1 MDFKSSETKLN
12 LLKAFAGES
21 QARNRYTFAA
31 AEAKKQNLNLLERLF
46 TFTANQEKEHAE
58 LFYNELKE
66 CSGENIEICGTYPI
80 DISTSLVDLLK
91 SAAHNEYEE
100 HNPVYQNFAKIAEE
114 EGFTKV
120 SRLFS
125 NIAEIEKS
133 HGDRFCHFAELLEQN
148 KLFSN
153 ENETKWICL
162 NCGHIHTG
170 KDAPQICPVCEHNQ
184 GYFIRYNEFIVRV

>member
-1 MDFKSSETKLN
+1 MDFKSSETRLN

-31 AEAKKQNLNLLERLF
+31 AEAKKQNLNVLERLF

-66 CSGENIEICGTYPI
+66 CSGENIEICGSYPI
-80 DISTSLVDLLK
+80 DISTSIVELLK
-91 SAAHNEYEE
+91 SAEHNEFEE
-100 HNPVYQNFAKIAEE
+100 HNPVYPEFARIAKE

-120 SRLFS
+120 ANLFS

-133 HGDRFCHFAELLEQN
+133 HGERFKYFKELLEQN
-148 KLFSN
+148 KLFSSD
-153 ENETKWICL
+153 NETKWVCL
-162 NCGHIHTG
+162 NCGHIHSS

-184 GYFIRYNEFIVRV
+184 GYFIRYNEFIIRG

>member
-1 MDFKSSETKLN
+1 MDFKSSETRLN

-31 AEAKKQNLNLLERLF
+31 SCAKKQNLHILERLF

-66 CSGENIEICGTYPI
+66 LSGENIEICGAYPI
-80 DISTSLVDLLK
+80 DISTSVVDLLK
-91 SAAHNEYEE
+91 SAAHNEFEE
-100 HNPVYQNFAKIAEE
+100 HNPVYSTFSKIAEE
-114 EGFTKV
+114 EGFMKV
-120 SRLFS
+120 SKLFS
-125 NIAEIEKS
+125 NIAEIEKT
-133 HGDRFCHFAELLEQN
+133 HGDRFLHFTELLEQN

-153 ENETKWICL
+153 DNETKWVCL
-162 NCGHIHTG
+162 NCGHVHSA

-184 GYFIRYNEFIVRV
+184 GYFLRYNEFIIRG

>member
-1 MDFKSSETKLN
+1 MDFKSSKTKEN

-31 AEAKKQNLNLLERLF
+31 SKAKKQNLNIIERLF

-66 CSGENIEICGTYPI
+66 LSGENIEICGSYPI
-80 DISTSLVDLLK
+80 DISQSIVELLK
-91 SAAHNEYEE
+91 SAEHNEFEE
-100 HNPVYQNFAKIAEE
+100 HNPVYPEFAKIAQE

-120 SRLFS
+120 AKLFS

-133 HGDRFCHFAELLEQN
+133 HGERFRHFKELLEQN
-148 KLFSN
+148 KLFSSD
-153 ENETKWICL
+153 NETKWVCL
-162 NCGHIHTG
+162 NCGHVHSA

-184 GYFIRYNEFIVRV
+184 GYFIRYNEFIIRG

>member
-31 AEAKKQNLNLLERLF
+31 AEAKKQNLAILERLF
-46 TFTANQEKEHAE
+46 TFTAGQEKEHAE

-66 CSGENIEICGTYPI
+66 CSGENIEICGSYPI
-80 DISTSLVDLLK
+80 DISTSIVELLK
-91 SAAHNEYEE
+91 SAEHNEFEE
-100 HNPVYQNFAKIAEE
+100 HNPVYPEFARIAKE

-120 SRLFS
+120 SNLFS
-125 NIAEIEKS
+125 NIAQIEKS
-133 HGDRFCHFAELLEQN
+133 HGERFKYYKELLEQN
-148 KLFSN
+148 KLFSSD
-153 ENETKWICL
+153 NETKWVCL
-162 NCGHIHTG
+162 NCGHIHSS

-184 GYFIRYNEFIVRV
+184 GYFIRYNEFIIRG

>member
-31 AEAKKQNLNLLERLF
+31 AEAKKQNLTILERLF
-46 TFTANQEKEHAE
+46 IFTAGQEKEHAE

-66 CSGENIEICGTYPI
+66 LSGENIEICGTYPI
-80 DISTSLVDLLK
+80 DISTSVVDLLK

-100 HNPVYQNFAKIAEE
+100 HNPVYQNFAKIAED
-114 EGFTKV
+114 EGFIKV
-120 SRLFS
+120 SKLFS

-133 HGDRFCHFAELLEQN
+133 HGDRFKHFAELLEQN
-148 KLFSN
+148 KLFSSD
-153 ENETKWICL
+153 NETKWVCL

-170 KDAPQICPVCEHNQ
+170 KDAPQVCPVCEHNQ
-184 GYFIRYNEFIVRV
+184 GYFIRYNEFIIRG